1 MNLKMIGTIF
11 IVLLILVI
19 LCNIWFYFV
28 DGMIEKVKR
37 LFFKSEKTENWH
49 TLEELDEKNSKNKI

>member
-19 LCNIWFYFV
+19 FCNIWFYFV
-28 DGMIEKVKR
+28 DGLIERVKC
-37 LFFKSEKTENWH
+37 LFFKNKNPQNWH
-49 TLEELDEKNSKNKI
+49 TLEDIDENKPSK